1 MSFRYNN
8 GSTKTPIVTKSVTI
22 SGASNQLV
30 LSQPLGGTPTTG
42 SLFVLRSAANTDPF
56 FVALRNG
63 DQQNDEV
70 FTFTV
75 VDNDGVTYRGNK
87 TIPADYKPNGSFVS
101 VKNATL
107 DKRLDLPL
115 NATEVTTVL

>member
-22 SGASNQLV
+22 SGA
-30 LSQPLGGTPTTG
+30 
-42 SLFVLRSAANTDPF
+42 
-56 FVALRNG
+56 
-63 DQQNDEV
+63 
-70 FTFTV
+70 
-75 VDNDGVTYRGNK
+75 TYRGNK